1 MPMKIQG
8 GKFMGYKIVTDSCAN
23 LNDSQIENLGVE
35 IISLKY
41 YVGETGY
48 DSYIKGKKID
58 YSDAYTILR
67 NKGKITT
74 SLANRED
81 CDKVILPLLESGE
94 DVLVLAFS
102 SGLSGTA
109 QNIINAAEDYKG
121 MFPER
126 EIRVVDTLSASMG
139 EGLLVQYAAKMKNEG
154 KALNEVADWVE
165 ENKLHL
171 CHTFTLDDLFFLKR
185 GGRLSGTGAV
195 VGSLMNIK
203 PLMHVANDGK
213 LYVTG
218 KARGRKAAIEHLI
231 NSVGEKGVGIESQD
245 IFIVHGDCEDEA
257 RIIGEEVKKRYNVKS
272 VTYNCLD
279 PVIVSHS
286 GPGTLAI
293 FFLGKER

>member
-1 MPMKIQG
+1 
-8 GKFMGYKIVTDSCAN
+8 MGYKIVTDSCAN
-23 LNDSQIENLGVE
+23 LTDSQIEDYGIE

-41 YVGETGY
+41 YVDGVGY
-48 DSYIKGKKID
+48 DSYIKGQKID
-58 YSDAYTILR
+58 YSDAYKILR

-74 SLANRED
+74 SLANRDD
-81 CDKVILPLLESGE
+81 CDKVILPILEGGE

-109 QNIINAAEDYKG
+109 QNIINSAEDYKE
-121 MFPER
+121 MYPER
-126 EIRVVDTLSASMG
+126 KIRVVDTLSASMG
-139 EGLLVQYAAKMKNEG
+139 QGLLVHYAVKLKQEG
-154 KALNEVADWVE
+154 KSLEEVADWAE
-165 ENKLHL
+165 ENKLKL

-218 KARGRKAAIEHLI
+218 KARGRKAAMNHLI
-231 NSVGEKGVGIESQD
+231 DSLGEKGVEIENQD

-257 RIIGEEVKKRYNVKS
+257 KFIGDEVKKRYKVKS